1 MDAHLPAHH
10 LPGDI
15 ERTSLSIL
23 NAELE
28 AQGVRLSGPCAPVI
42 RRVIHAT
49 ADFDFARALHFTPGA
64 VEAGI
69 SALRA
74 GAPLVLDTN
83 MALAGVSQPSLARLG
98 SAAHCLMAEE
108 AVAQQARAEGTTRAV
123 AAARRAAQ
131 LYPQAV
137 FAVGNAPTALLELAD
152 RIEAGLRPS
161 LVVGVPVGFVNV
173 VELSL
178 IHI

>member
-108 AVAQQARAEGTTRAV
+108 AVAQQPNWGPPPCLPHT
-123 AAARRAAQ
+123 
-131 LYPQAV
+131 
-137 FAVGNAPTALLELAD
+137 LAD
-152 RIEAGLRPS
+152 PEEAPSSRASLSFTGAGSVTIENSSSSAEADISTISSPS
-161 LVVGVPVGFVNV
+161 SPVRRM
-173 VELSL
+173 S
-178 IHI
+178 

>member
-1 MDAHLPAHH
+1 M
-10 LPGDI
+10 
-15 ERTSLSIL
+15 
-23 NAELE
+23 
-28 AQGVRLSGPCAPVI
+28 I

-131 LYPQAV
+131 LYPQAI
-137 FAVGNAPTALLELAD
+137 FAVGNAPTTREGRSPASMRSASSS
-152 RIEAGLRPS
+152 RA
-161 LVVGVPVGFVNV
+161 VGAFPTAKTACG
-173 VELSL
+173 
-178 IHI
+178 